1 MKVTKLI
8 SDNSPKI
15 IKKAVNT
22 AEKETAKVLQTS
34 PQMSTAR
41 ADLEWKAET
50 MPAEDYI
57 RMRTYLAELEMESML
72 RNSIF

>member
-22 AEKETAKVLQTS
+22 AEKETAKICQTY
-34 PQMSTAR
+34 PKMSTAR